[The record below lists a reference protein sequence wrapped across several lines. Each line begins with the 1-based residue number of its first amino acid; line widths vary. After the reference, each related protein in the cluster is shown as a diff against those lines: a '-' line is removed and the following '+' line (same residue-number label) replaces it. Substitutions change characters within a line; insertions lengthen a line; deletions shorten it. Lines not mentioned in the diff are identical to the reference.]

1 MDLRRTTLTALIS
14 EALEIELPRYREKN
28 IEVEASFASELPM
41 LMVDIDRMKQ
51 VIINLTKNAVEAMP
65 GGGKLSLRGSVS
77 GDKVV
82 LEVADTGIGI
92 PSDLDV
98 FEPFFT
104 TKPQGTGLGLA
115 IIKQIIDAHGG
126 SIAYHSEPGKGTRFT
141 IALPHC

>member
-1 MDLRRTTLTALIS
+1 
-14 EALEIELPRYREKN
+14 
-28 IEVEASFASELPM
+28 
-41 LMVDIDRMKQ
+41 
-51 VIINLTKNAVEAMP
+51 MP

-126 SIAYHSEPGKGTRFT
+126 SIAYHSESGKGTRFT